1 MLIAFGG
8 SKPRPIIRLA
18 FMTMTLI
25 VMINNINGRVLIKMG
40 MIKSYHAH
48 LFYQNKKII
57 LNNPFILN
65 NLLMPLPVYQH
76 YQYRWQGL
84 VRSGVH
90 VHWQEQQTV
99 HRCLQSLSSS
109 HESSSAHE

>member
-40 MIKSYHAH
+40 MIKSYHAY
-48 LFYQNKKII
+48 LFCQNKR
-57 LNNPFILN
+57 LF
-65 NLLMPLPVYQH
+65 
-76 YQYRWQGL
+76 
-84 VRSGVH
+84 
-90 VHWQEQQTV
+90 
-99 HRCLQSLSSS
+99 
-109 HESSSAHE
+109 